1 MPKVR
6 RVGVHTY
13 RAHRLEVL
21 DDGGSGWTVSV
32 YAQASTAD
40 DARRTSMVTLRNT
53 VPNGLDVLLEEA
65 KQQVDRAL
73 DGPGWLRE
81 P

>member
-1 MPKVR
+1 MPRVR

-13 RAHRLEVL
+13 RAHRFEVS
-21 DDGGSGWTVSV
+21 DDGGSGWTVAV
-32 YAQASTAD
+32 YAEARTTD
-40 DARRTSMVTLRNT
+40 DARRSSMVMLRNT
-53 VPNGLDVLLEEA
+53 VPNGLDLLLEEA
-65 KQQVDRAL
+65 RQQVDRAL